1 MKKIK
6 LNDIVKVNQSGEWG
20 TGLKEGEIGTKV
32 IRTADFNNDGSI
44 NYDNVIFRNIQQK
57 KIDEKKLIYGDIII
71 EKSGGTDKNPVG
83 RVVFFNDDNNIYLSN
98 NFTQVIR
105 IKESMNSKFV
115 FYNLYFNYKNG
126 STLQMFN
133 KTTGIQNLQMKQFL
147 NQKISYIS
155 LEEQEI
161 AVRKLDNVRN
171 IIEIKQKQLQDLD
184 ELIKSQFVE
193 MFGSL
198 ELNDKNFEEQE
209 LSSIAEIS
217 SSKRIYANEY
227 KKNGIPF
234 YRSKEIIELGHNKK
248 PSIELFISDKRYEE
262 IKDKYGIP
270 KKGDILITA
279 VGTIGEIWIVDTDEP
294 FYYKD
299 GNVLQIRLKT
309 DIAQIYF
316 KYVLDILISIFK
328 NKNVSGSAYSAL
340 TIEKFKKMK
349 IILPPIELQNQF
361 ADIVKQ
367 IDKQKFEIQKSL
379 EEMQKLQESLMN
391 KYFGEY

>member
-193 MFGSL
+193 MFGSV

-227 KKNGIPF
+227 KENGIPF

-279 VGTIGEIWIVDTDEP
+279 VGTIGETWIVDTDEP

-379 EEMQKLQESLMN
+379 EEMKKLQESLMN